1 MGEHNPYTDYNET
14 FRGEMWEAINI
25 DDGMV
30 ALPDDLVAQK
40 GLPVA
45 QRFPWD
51 ATKGIYLI
59 NGHHNLHC
67 VVSIMFPNYTLFHT

>member
-1 MGEHNPYTDYNET
+1 MGEHSPYVDHNET
-14 FRGEMWEAINI
+14 ARDLMWEAINI

-30 ALPDDLVAQK
+30 ALPDDLVAEK

-51 ATKGIYLI
+51 SSKGIYLL
-59 NGHHNLHC
+59 NGYHNLHC
-67 VVSIMFPNYTLFHT
+67 VVSSTYYSILPLL